1 MDTFLLIISIFLAI
15 SLLVVS
21 YLYWKKM
28 IEAKREYKMIKQH
41 LTDAESDVSKK
52 LSEVRCLM
60 RQQKILSKII
70 NCANKSL
77 LEDSAFLPSMEE
89 LAKEFRYLFE
99 SEYCSIGKVVNG
111 IVEDYVVSYD
121 NYEDEQLSAVQTR
134 SLRLVRKVDIDNDN
148 YKVCN
153 ALKEGREIAYYDE
166 KLIDVSENRHYQI
179 YANNIL
185 KSKSVKNTTI
195 IPIGGAN
202 SPCGYLQ
209 FINSNNIIK
218 VEDIAPFKLAMLQLM
233 QLIVE
238 SEEREEELAENK
250 NLLKDTNFF
259 RGILEN
265 KDDVD
270 YLLDT
275 IMKYLSEQ
283 FNAAVISFR
292 IPLLD
297 GNEQNPIFYLRRCYI
312 SKEIHKSQELLN
324 HYYNNRMLKNLA
336 EMGGSRYLKCINGD
350 EVIEDVAKD
359 TDYYEEYG
367 LKIRKETFILP
378 ILRDYSENKCHNR
391 ERQTSS
397 LCDLDSFP
405 KCKNRLE
412 KFYGVFKLRLFDN
425 VHEHDA
431 DNNVTAHLEKRNI
444 EEKKKRLQY
453 LSKQITILFNSIVER
468 YENESLLVFQ
478 EKLKRSSFIKIKDF
492 DQTCVETVK
501 ESIQAVG
508 CVLYRYDD
516 LERRL
521 MLTAETGVNGIFK
534 KKTISL
540 DESENI
546 LVKIYKGNS
555 TRYMYRMPVKEQ
567 KGVPCMSVLFVPM
580 KKRDGTC
587 KGVIAVM
594 GKRDARH
601 SVSSAY
607 WEHDKP
613 HVDFIVDVLNRIS
626 EADTERLVFLQQL
639 SHELLIPI
647 ATIVSDNDMV
657 IDTAERNKSSYTK
670 EMLLDSIKS
679 NRDRNM
685 LFKYIVCDVENIY
698 STINNT
704 IQYNMVMCKNPKEL
718 LLEAIRMLEKDAH
731 YAKGI
736 SIVTGIYDM
745 PPMYLDKDRI
755 MQVFINLL
763 KNAIRYSDKNSTIEV
778 FYKFTDGMH
787 EIKFVNYGIG
797 IPIEDSEVIFDLFSR
812 SKNAKEL
819 FQRGSG
825 MGLYIVKGIMKA
837 HGGDCVI
844 RRHHQP
850 TEISILLPNKKLNEH
865 E

>member
-1 MDTFLLIISIFLAI
+1 
-15 SLLVVS
+15 
-21 YLYWKKM
+21 
-28 IEAKREYKMIKQH
+28 
-41 LTDAESDVSKK
+41 
-52 LSEVRCLM
+52 
-60 RQQKILSKII
+60 
-70 NCANKSL
+70 
-77 LEDSAFLPSMEE
+77 
-89 LAKEFRYLFE
+89 
-99 SEYCSIGKVVNG
+99 
-111 IVEDYVVSYD
+111 
-121 NYEDEQLSAVQTR
+121 
-134 SLRLVRKVDIDNDN
+134 
-148 YKVCN
+148 
-153 ALKEGREIAYYDE
+153 
-166 KLIDVSENRHYQI
+166 
-179 YANNIL
+179 
-185 KSKSVKNTTI
+185 
-195 IPIGGAN
+195 
-202 SPCGYLQ
+202 
-209 FINSNNIIK
+209 
-218 VEDIAPFKLAMLQLM
+218 
-233 QLIVE
+233 
-238 SEEREEELAENK
+238 
-250 NLLKDTNFF
+250 
-259 RGILEN
+259 
-265 KDDVD
+265 
-270 YLLDT
+270 
-275 IMKYLSEQ
+275 
-283 FNAAVISFR
+283 
-292 IPLLD
+292 
-297 GNEQNPIFYLRRCYI
+297 
-312 SKEIHKSQELLN
+312 
-324 HYYNNRMLKNLA
+324 
-336 EMGGSRYLKCINGD
+336 
-350 EVIEDVAKD
+350 
-359 TDYYEEYG
+359 
-367 LKIRKETFILP
+367 
-378 ILRDYSENKCHNR
+378 
-391 ERQTSS
+391 
-397 LCDLDSFP
+397 
-405 KCKNRLE
+405 
-412 KFYGVFKLRLFDN
+412 
-425 VHEHDA
+425 
-431 DNNVTAHLEKRNI
+431 
-444 EEKKKRLQY
+444 
-453 LSKQITILFNSIVER
+453 
-468 YENESLLVFQ
+468 
-478 EKLKRSSFIKIKDF
+478 
-492 DQTCVETVK
+492 
-501 ESIQAVG
+501 
-508 CVLYRYDD
+508 
-516 LERRL
+516 
-521 MLTAETGVNGIFK
+521 
-534 KKTISL
+534 
-540 DESENI
+540 
-546 LVKIYKGNS
+546 
-555 TRYMYRMPVKEQ
+555 MPVKEQ
-567 KGVPCMSVLFVPM
+567 NGVPCMSVLFVPM

-797 IPIEDSEVIFDLFSR
+797 IPLEDSDVIFDLFSR

-819 FQRGSG
+819 YRRGSG